1 MKTVKHN
8 MWHSEVISSS
18 LISLVFFQS
27 ILFCSILVLHV
38 KYISLS
44 GRCHLT
50 ITQHLFC
57 SLFCVGELLF
67 TFVFPCFIQSSEFRY
82 FVSKKWLTKFQ
93 SCMEPGNKS
102 IAGRPLIDWFATG
115 MYIIVSQMMRTSFSC
130 MFLQGLLQTQ
140 TSCVV
145 MEVSHQ
151 SLEKWA

>member
-1 MKTVKHN
+1 M
-8 MWHSEVISSS
+8 
-18 LISLVFFQS
+18 FFQC

-115 MYIIVSQMMRTSFSC
+115 MYIIVSQMMLTSFLVC
-130 MFLQGLLQTQ
+130 FYRAYYKLRLH
-140 TSCVV
+140 
-145 MEVSHQ
+145 VS
-151 SLEKWA
+151 SWRWVINLWKSELNSIPLKRYR